1 MKIKFILLFSF
12 MFSLNCIADSRSY
25 EKHIQQSN
33 GKEIHYY
40 LIQHGKVKSKDLL
53 VLIQGSDCKSV
64 VNNSNMIQ
72 NFGAAFP
79 NNDILLV
86 EKTGLTDQI
95 GKNDEDVEQI
105 NCPVEYMKND
115 SPLERAENYI
125 SVLNQLKGNYQHIIL
140 LGGSEGAVVTNIIAS
155 KVDYIQASIA
165 LNLGGQ
171 FFIDDVIYSIK
182 NNTPAEH
189 VSESVDGF
197 KQFAQVVKNKQ
208 LDENQFVSSHGA
220 TWWHESLTIDN
231 QSLIQSIKTPHL
243 VIQTMVDI
251 NVDAQNA
258 RRMMKKNTNTQV
270 SFKSYDGL
278 DHFFKDDKGKL
289 QTSMIVADIQSWY
302 QSINH

>member
-1 MKIKFILLFSF
+1 MKIKAISLILLIFPFNS
-12 MFSLNCIADSRSY
+12 IAESY
-25 EKHIQQSN
+25 SYQMQTQPHN

-40 LIQHGKVKSKDLL
+40 LIQKGTTKSKNLL

-64 VNNSNMIQ
+64 VNNPDMVK

-95 GKNDEDVEQI
+95 GQNNEEVEQD

-125 SVLNQLKGNYQHIIL
+125 SVLNQLKDHYQQIIL
-140 LGGSEGAVVTNIIAS
+140 LGGSEGAVVTNIIVS
-155 KVDYIQASIA
+155 KVDYIKASIA
-165 LNLGGQ
+165 LNLGGRY
-171 FFIDDVIYSIK
+171 FIDDVIYSIK
-182 NNTPAEH
+182 NNTPAEY

-197 KQFAQVVKNKQ
+197 KQFAQAAKDKQ
-208 LDENQFVSSHGA
+208 LDENQFASSHGP
-220 TWWHESLTIDN
+220 TWWYESLTIDN

-251 NVDAQNA
+251 NVDAHNSQ
-258 RRMMKKNTNTQV
+258 RMMKNNTNTKV
-270 SFKSYDGL
+270 SFKSYEGL
-278 DHFFKDDKGKL
+278 DHFFKDAKGKS
-289 QTSMIVADIQSWY
+289 QTSMIVTDIQSWY

>member
-1 MKIKFILLFSF
+1 MKIKAISLILLLFPFNS
-12 MFSLNCIADSRSY
+12 IAENYSY
-25 EKHIQQSN
+25 QMQTQPHN

-40 LIQHGKVKSKDLL
+40 LIQKGTAKSKNLL

-64 VNNSNMIQ
+64 VNNPDMVK

-95 GKNDEDVEQI
+95 GQNNEEVEQD

-125 SVLNQLKGNYQHIIL
+125 SVLNQLKDHYQQIIL
-140 LGGSEGAVVTNIIAS
+140 LGGSEGAVVTNIIVS
-155 KVDYIQASIA
+155 KVDYIKASIA
-165 LNLGGQ
+165 LNLGGRY
-171 FFIDDVIYSIK
+171 FIDDVIYSIK
-182 NNTPAEH
+182 NNTPAEY

-197 KQFAQVVKNKQ
+197 KQFAQAAKDKQ
-208 LDENQFVSSHGA
+208 LDENQFVSSHGP
-220 TWWHESLTIDN
+220 TWWYESLTIDN
-231 QSLIQSIKTPHL
+231 QNLIQSIKTPHL

-251 NVDAQNA
+251 NVDAHNA
-258 RRMMKKNTNTQV
+258 QRMMKNNTNTKV
-270 SFKSYDGL
+270 SFKSYEGL
-278 DHFFKDDKGKL
+278 DHFFKDDKGKS
-289 QTSMIVADIQSWY
+289 QTSMIVTDIQSWY